1 MLGPDKSIDIETGTT
16 DPSIETLQMFE
27 IPNGRALKNKHPWDK
42 FCTCN
47 PLFAESRSKETY
59 FSEVLVGYMFVCL
72 VISLNLSQD
81 DVFLSN
87 YKYWT

>member
-16 DPSIETLQMFE
+16 DLSIETLQMFE
-27 IPNGRALKNKHPWDK
+27 IPNARALKNKHPWDQ

-47 PLFAESRSKETY
+47 PLFTESRSKETDL
-59 FSEVLVGYMFVCL
+59 SEVLVGYMFVCL
-72 VISLNLSQD
+72 VIFLNLSQD
-81 DVFLSN
+81 DAFLSN